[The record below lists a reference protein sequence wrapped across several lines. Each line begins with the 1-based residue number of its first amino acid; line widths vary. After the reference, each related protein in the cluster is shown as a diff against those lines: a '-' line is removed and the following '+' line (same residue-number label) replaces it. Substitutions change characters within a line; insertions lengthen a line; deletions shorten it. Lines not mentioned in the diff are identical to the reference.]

1 MEKMNIIKK
10 TILDLGIKFGRLQIM
25 EISEVCSIKEEQLI
39 IDTIKEMID
48 NKEIYA
54 QYFSSTKSVAFDQQ
68 ANIDEID
75 KLMSTYKD
83 WEEEKVGKKL
93 D

>member
-1 MEKMNIIKK
+1 
-10 TILDLGIKFGRLQIM
+10 
-25 EISEVCSIKEEQLI
+25 
-39 IDTIKEMID
+39 MID

-83 WEEEKVGKKL
+83 WESEKVGKK
-93 D
+93 

>member
-1 MEKMNIIKK
+1 MSWAHVKYSSVARESWK
-10 TILDLGIKFGRLQIM
+10 
-25 EISEVCSIKEEQLI
+25 ISEVCGIEDLQSIIETVK
-39 IDTIKEMID
+39 DMID

-83 WEEEKVGKKL
+83 WEDKKVGKK
-93 D
+93 